1 MASIVSTTC
10 DNPSFCVCERTQVHV
25 WEAIPHI
32 EGNSISIIGVYV
44 LFYTDSTNGP
54 MSSVF
59 LIASSSFVI
68 IQGGLFW
75 IISII
80 ISKVREDT
88 LVAD

>member
-1 MASIVSTTC
+1 M
-10 DNPSFCVCERTQVHV
+10 HV

-75 IISII
+75 VISII